1 MTHIRL
7 GVDLGGTKIR
17 ATAISTENGLAVLA
31 DQRIETLQADG
42 YAAILDRIRS
52 VVLEVEKAAGVTV
65 PLIGIGTPGVID
77 RSTNLLKNSNT
88 LCLNSQPIH
97 ADLERI
103 LQKQVVIENDA
114 NCFALAEDRLGAARG
129 SELTFGVIM
138 GTGVGGGLIINGRPR
153 FGLQGIGGEWGHNVI
168 EPDGEPCYCG
178 KRGCVERVL
187 SGPALENFYFT
198 LAGERCAMP
207 EITRRAAAGE
217 KAALTTMERLVH
229 YFGIAISTLVNI
241 LDPDCIVL
249 GGGVSNLSILYTD
262 GIEAAKKSVFNSSP
276 VVKVVKNQ
284 LGDSA
289 GVFGA
294 AMLENWT
301 NRQNGR

>member
-1 MTHIRL
+1 
-7 GVDLGGTKIR
+7 
-17 ATAISTENGLAVLA
+17 
-31 DQRIETLQADG
+31 
-42 YAAILDRIRS
+42 
-52 VVLEVEKAAGVTV
+52 
-65 PLIGIGTPGVID
+65 
-77 RSTNLLKNSNT
+77 
-88 LCLNSQPIH
+88 
-97 ADLERI
+97 
-103 LQKQVVIENDA
+103 
-114 NCFALAEDRLGAARG
+114 
-129 SELTFGVIM
+129 
-138 GTGVGGGLIINGRPR
+138 
-153 FGLQGIGGEWGHNVI
+153 
-168 EPDGEPCYCG
+168 
-178 KRGCVERVL
+178 
-187 SGPALENFYFT
+187 
-198 LAGERCAMP
+198 MP